1 MSAMPRAITYTIAA
15 FAVVAIGLPLLM
27 VVVKAS
33 IGIIALVVAGGVA
46 AYVLYAGTQFVID
59 KLHDA

>member
-15 FAVVAIGLPLLM
+15 FACIAIGLPLLM

-59 KLHDA
+59 KMHDA